1 MGRKLDLSSAFER
14 ARELFMDNLQL
25 LLAVAGVF
33 FVIPQLIVGFMT
45 ANAQQLDTLLEGAT
59 KIEDFVEG
67 FSVFF
72 QQYSLWF
79 ILLIVLTF
87 IGTLTILVILLDK
100 TRPTVGQAIGIAFSL
115 LLFYFLLSILTG
127 LATVIGIM
135 LAILP
140 GLYFAVKF
148 CLAPPIMVA
157 EKVTNPIEAMK
168 ASWNLTKGNSIMIFV
183 YLFIIGIVLF
193 VVSLLVEGIAGLLGE
208 TIGLVI
214 SALFGGAITA
224 FNTAVTVGLY
234 QELRGPMTEDL
245 IDTFG

>member
-59 KIEDFVEG
+59 KIEDFVEA
-67 FSVFF
+67 FLVIY

-79 ILLIVLTF
+79 ILLGIVTF
-87 IGTLTILVILLDK
+87 VGTLTILVILLDK

-127 LATVIGIM
+127 LATFIGFM
-135 LAILP
+135 LLILP
-140 GLYFAVKF
+140 GFYFAIKF

-183 YLFIIGIVLF
+183 YLLIIGIVLF

-208 TIGLVI
+208 TIGLVV
-214 SALFGGAITA
+214 SSLFGGVVTA
-224 FNTAVTVGLY
+224 FNTAITVGLY

-245 IDTFG
+245 TDTFG

>member
-1 MGRKLDLSSAFER
+1 MERKLDLSSAFER

-33 FVIPQLIVGFMT
+33 FVIPQLIFGFMT
-45 ANAQQLDTLLEGAT
+45 GNGKEFDALLERAT
-59 KIEDFVEG
+59 TFEDFTAAFSG
-67 FSVFF
+67 FY
-72 QQYSLWF
+72 QQNALWF
-79 ILLIVLTF
+79 VVLGIVTF
-87 IGTLTILVILLDK
+87 VGTLTILVILLDK

-115 LLFYFLLSILTG
+115 LLFYFILSILTG
-127 LATVIGIM
+127 LATLLGLM
-135 LAILP
+135 LLILP
-140 GLYFAVKF
+140 GLYFAIKF

-183 YLFIIGIVLF
+183 YLLIIGIVLF

-214 SALFGGAITA
+214 SALFGGVITA

-245 IDTFG
+245 TDTFG